1 MPQSKPMRIGPDGLR
16 PIWLLRVALR
26 LMPLIAILYASAG
39 ELPIKRLPWATS
51 RLIGSPDAPAP
62 YQAARVFSNLQ
73 FRNPVEMVP
82 MPGTNIWF
90 LVEQR
95 GPIYSFPDDARTI
108 STNLVMDLKRDLPEF
123 RETYGLAFHPQ
134 FSKNR
139 KVYLCYI
146 TKADVDDCTRVSE
159 FILPDQ
165 QPFRIDPKSERIII
179 TWRSGGHNGGSLK
192 FGPDGMLYFSAGDSG
207 PASPP
212 DPIRTGQNLSD
223 LMSAISRI
231 DVDHPANGKLYSIP
245 ADNPF
250 LKTPGARPELWCY
263 GLRNPWRMSFDSATG
278 ALWVGDV
285 GWEIWELVY
294 KIQRGANYGWSV
306 MEGPQVIHP
315 ADPLGPTPVTA
326 PTYAHSHSEARSI
339 TGGFVYRGKEHPA
352 LVGKYIHGDWVT
364 GKIWALREMANS
376 KPEVREIA
384 NTSIPIICFAENHDG
399 ELYIVSY
406 DGGIFELQSNEANV
420 ISGNFPKKLSDTGL
434 FYSTS
439 KHQLAEGVLPYEINT
454 EMWSDG
460 AIAERFIALPGSS
473 TISKFI
479 KGDFSKGETKDAWR
493 FPSNT
498 VFARTIYVELEKGNP
513 KSRRKLETQ
522 ILHNTGADWRAYSY
536 HWANDQKD
544 AVLYEGDGKEE
555 SYLVKDPVTG
565 KSSSW
570 TWRYSNRTECMVCH
584 LTRTGTVHSFAPFQL
599 DREITQAD
607 KKRNQLEALRSL
619 GLFDYPDPKYNRMA
633 SLDDESAS
641 VNDRA
646 RAYLHVNCSHCHRFG
661 GSGASTIDFRW
672 ELANDKILAIDAAPT
687 QGTFGLDNPHVITP
701 GRPQESV
708 LLYRFA
714 KLGRGHMP
722 YLGAQEVDLTAT
734 KLLER
739 WIREMKP
746 NETADVNTQLETP
759 SQSLAALCSL
769 ERAPANWSAQERD
782 QLIQNGLAS
791 KHPEI
796 RDLFERFIPR
806 EQRARTLGTNIRAQD
821 ILSITGDISRG
832 RNLFMNGSGLQCTQC
847 HQVNGTGRSFGPDL
861 STIGRKFDR
870 AKILESIL
878 EPSKLIDPAFKTYTI
893 ETKNDLAYTGFLLSR
908 TPAEIQLK
916 DTNAQVIKLAG
927 KDIATVQEQKLSA
940 MPELLL
946 QSLTAQEAADLLE
959 FLASLK

>member
-1 MPQSKPMRIGPDGLR
+1 MRIGPSHLR
-16 PIWLLRVALR
+16 SIRIPCFTALLAL
-26 LMPLIAILYASAG
+26 LGVLPCSLAA
-39 ELPIKRLPWATS
+39 ELPEQRLPWVTS
-51 RLIGSPDAPAP
+51 RILGSPDAPSP
-62 YQAARVFSNLQ
+62 YRAERTFANLQ

-82 MPGTNIWF
+82 LPGTNLWF

-95 GPIYSFPDDARTI
+95 GPIFSFPKDGPTT
-108 STNLVMDLKRDLPEF
+108 STNLVIDLKRDLPEF

-134 FSKNR
+134 FAQNR

-146 TKADVDDCTRVSE
+146 TKPDADDCTHVSE
-159 FILPDQ
+159 FTLPDK
-165 QPFRIDPKSERIII
+165 QPLRIDPKSERIII

-192 FGPDGMLYFSAGDSG
+192 FGPDGMLYISAGDSG

-212 DPIRTGQNLSD
+212 DPIRTGQNLGD

-245 ADNPF
+245 TDNPF
-250 LKTPGARPELWCY
+250 LNTPGARPELWCY
-263 GLRNPWRMSFDSATG
+263 GLRNPWRMSFDATTG

-306 MEGPQVIHP
+306 MEGPQLIHP
-315 ADPLGPTPVTA
+315 TDPLGPTPVTA

-339 TGGFVYRGKEHPA
+339 TGGFVYRGKKHPA

-364 GKIWALREMANS
+364 GKVWSLREVKNG
-376 KPEVREIA
+376 KPEVQEIA
-384 NTSIPIICFAENHDG
+384 NTALPIICFGEDHNR

-406 DGGIFELQSNEANV
+406 DGGIYELQPNKTTV

-434 FYSTS
+434 FHSTAR
-439 KHQLAEGVLPYEINT
+439 HQLAEGVLPYEINT

-473 TISKFI
+473 TIGKFT

-513 KSRRKLETQ
+513 KSRRRLETQ
-522 ILHNTGADWRAYSY
+522 ILHNTGEDWRAYSY
-536 HWANDQKD
+536 HWTKDQKD
-544 AVLYEGDGKEE
+544 AVLYEGEGKEE
-555 SYLVKDPVTG
+555 SHQIKDPTTG
-565 KSSSW
+565 RNSSW

-584 LTRTGTVHSFAPFQL
+584 LTRTGTIHSFTPFQL
-599 DREITQAD
+599 DREITQAG
-607 KKRNQLEALRSL
+607 KKRNQLELLKQL
-619 GLFDYPDPKYNRMA
+619 GLFEHPSPKYQRMA
-633 SLDDESAS
+633 SLTDEAAS

-672 ELANDKILAIDAAPT
+672 EMSNDKTLALDAVPT
-687 QGTFGLDNPHVITP
+687 HGTFGLDNPHVITP

-722 YLGAQEVDLTAT
+722 YLGAQEVDVTAL

-746 NETADVNTQLETP
+746 VEPASRVVTQSDTP
-759 SQSLAALCSL
+759 SQTLAALCSL
-769 ERAPANWSAQERD
+769 ERAPAKWSAQERD
-782 QLIQNGLAS
+782 ELIQHGLAS
-791 KHPEI
+791 SRPEI

-806 EQRARTLGTNIRAQD
+806 DQRAQTLGTNIRPKD
-821 ILSITGDISRG
+821 ILSLKGDASRG

-861 STIGRKFDR
+861 STIGRKYDR
-870 AKILESIL
+870 AKILENIL
-878 EPSKLIDPAFKTYTI
+878 EPSKLIDPAFKSYSI
-893 ETKNDLAYTGFLLSR
+893 ETKDDLVYNGFLLSR
-908 TPAEIQLK
+908 TPSEIQLK
-916 DTNAQVIKLAG
+916 DANAQTIKLAA
-927 KDIATVQEQKLSA
+927 KEVTKVQEEKLSA

-946 QSLTAQEAADLLE
+946 QSLTAQEAADLVE
-959 FLASLK
+959 FLSSLK

>member
-1 MPQSKPMRIGPDGLR
+1 MVFS
-16 PIWLLRVALR
+16 V
-26 LMPLIAILYASAG
+26 SAA
-39 ELPIKRLPWATS
+39 ELPTSRVPWVTS
-51 RLIGSPDAPAP
+51 RLVGSPDVPAP
-62 YQAARVFSNLQ
+62 YRAERTFSKLQ
-73 FRNPVEMVP
+73 FRNPVELVP
-82 MPGTNIWF
+82 LPEANVWF

-95 GPIYSFPDDARTI
+95 GSIYSFPDDAQTS
-108 STNLVMDLKRDLPEF
+108 STNLVMDLKRALPEF

-134 FSKNR
+134 FTKNR

-146 TKADVDDCTRVSE
+146 TKADADDCTRVSE
-159 FILPDQ
+159 FTLPDK
-165 QPFRIDPKSERIII
+165 QPLRIDPKSERIII

-192 FGPDGMLYFSAGDSG
+192 FGPDGMLYISAGDGG

-212 DPIRTGQNLSD
+212 DPLRTGQNLGD

-231 DVDHPANGKLYSIP
+231 DVDRPANGKLYSIP

-250 LKTPGARPELWCY
+250 LNTPGARPELWCY

-285 GWEIWELVY
+285 GWEIWELIY

-306 MEGPQVIHP
+306 MEGSQVIHP
-315 ADPLGPTPVTA
+315 ADSLGPTPVTA
-326 PTYAHSHSEARSI
+326 PTFAHSHSEARSI
-339 TGGFVYRGKEHPA
+339 TGGFVYRGKKHPA

-364 GKIWALREMANS
+364 GKIWALREIANS
-376 KPEVREIA
+376 KPEVQEIA
-384 NTSIPIICFAENHDG
+384 STSIPIICFGENHDG
-399 ELYIVSY
+399 ELYVVSY
-406 DGGIFELQSNEANV
+406 DGGIYELQSNEATV

-460 AIAERFIALPGSS
+460 AIAERFIALPGST
-473 TISKFI
+473 TISKFT
-479 KGDFSKGETKDAWR
+479 KGHFSKGETKDAWR
-493 FPSNT
+493 FPANT
-498 VFARTIYVELEKGNP
+498 VFARTIFVELEKGNP
-513 KSRRKLETQ
+513 KSRHRLETQ
-522 ILHNTGADWRAYSY
+522 ILHNTGDDWRAYSY
-536 HWANDQKD
+536 HWTKDQKD

-555 SYLVKDPVTG
+555 SYPVKDPVTG

-584 LTRTGTVHSFAPFQL
+584 LTRTGTIHSFAPFQL
-599 DREITQAD
+599 DREITQVN
-607 KKRNQLEALRSL
+607 KKRNQLEALTSL
-619 GLFDYPDPKYNRMA
+619 RLFDYPTPKYNRMA

-672 ELANDKILAIDAAPT
+672 ELANDKILAIDATPT
-687 QGTFGLDNPHVITP
+687 QGTFGLDNPHIITP

-722 YLGAQEVDLTAT
+722 YLGAQEVDLAAM

-746 NETADVNTQLETP
+746 DESVPSASTQLETP

-769 ERAPANWSAQERD
+769 ERVPANWSSQERD
-782 QLIQNGLAS
+782 QLIQTGLAS
-791 KHPEI
+791 KRPEI

-806 EQRARTLGTNIRAQD
+806 NQRARTLGTNIRPQD
-821 ILSITGDISRG
+821 ILSLTGDISRG

-861 STIGRKFDR
+861 STIGRKYDR
-870 AKILESIL
+870 TKILESIL
-878 EPSKLIDPAFKTYTI
+878 EPSKLIDPAFKTYTV
-893 ETKNDLAYTGFLLSR
+893 ETKDDLAYTGFLISR

-916 DTNAQVIKLAG
+916 DGNAQVIKLAG
-927 KDIATVQEQKLSA
+927 KVIASVQEQKLSA

-946 QSLTAQEAADLLE
+946 QSLTAQEAADLVE